1 METQQPPYIV
11 PIITPKNHS
20 YEFAGTGFIVDHYL
34 ITAAHVVAYWAG
46 FGLAAI
52 VQGKG
57 IELDFLSQKMNVGPS
72 NNKNSLDFAVFDISS
87 VEIQSPLSL
96 ADEEPPYDK
105 NKDVI
110 MTSKHFQPQGDG
122 DAFYREC
129 ECLVTCQSPNFNH
142 CFEGFNFSKTIGG
155 SSGSPLILGD
165 IVYGMVIMGQ
175 SIQGD
180 IQQFKEMAEKAGI
193 PCTQEDIEHLSHNL
207 TFLKASEIKKR
218 MIEEGLL

>member
-52 VQGKG
+52 IEGKFV
-57 IELDFLSQKMNVGPS
+57 ELDLFSQKLNIGPDKGS
-72 NNKNSLDFAVFDISS
+72 DSFDLAVFSIGSNVD
-87 VEIQSPLSL
+87 SPLSL
-96 ADEEPPYDK
+96 ADDEPSYDDNNAIVMV
-105 NKDVI
+105 NK
-110 MTSKHFQPQGDG
+110 HLQPEGDG

-155 SSGSPLILGD
+155 SSGSPLILGNV
-165 IVYGMVIMGQ
+165 VYGMVIMGQ

-193 PCTQEDIEHLSHNL
+193 PCTQEDIEHLSHNI
-207 TFLKASEIKKR
+207 TFLKASEIRKR
-218 MIEEGLL
+218 MVEKGLL